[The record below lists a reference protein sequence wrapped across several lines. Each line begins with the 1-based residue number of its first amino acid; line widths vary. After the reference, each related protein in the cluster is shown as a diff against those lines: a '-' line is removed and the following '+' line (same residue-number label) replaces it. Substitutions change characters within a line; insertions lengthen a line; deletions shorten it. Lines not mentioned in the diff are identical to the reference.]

1 MQELEKK
8 IEVSYLK
15 KKGLIAERKEVKLE
29 VQEAARYSDMLQEM
43 VYIFHLIYLSISNV
57 LRNSIMK

>member
-15 KKGLIAERKEVKLE
+15 KKGLIAERKEVKME
-29 VQEAARYSDMLQEM
+29 VQEAARYNDMLQEM
-43 VYIFHLIYLSISNV
+43 VHKFST
-57 LRNSIMK
+57 